1 MLRTMIFNGLSVIVA
16 SIINKTIRINY
27 IFYQKKMIENISS
40 NNFSFQPSIT
50 KSFAAKAE
58 KFMTQTGQYAVQGLN
73 PGGFY
78 QAIWYRDASYIL
90 KSWFHSGNL
99 QGLLQHL
106 SIIWSHQITP
116 GKEKIIYGRGSPEMG
131 YKAIVVKE
139 DKQEEFS
146 GALPT
151 TTYQAGFSEVY
162 GQNPDIDSTA
172 LMIST
177 TSWILA
183 KILKDSE
190 NNHDG
195 GSSKSSLLS
204 SLSSSV
210 HNNASTIT
218 DNTNNKTRGYYIS
231 RITDNQNSSTKSMVN
246 YSKVIDFLVPCMLKA
261 VDYLLGRDID
271 NDGLIEQNHNEDWMD
286 TGLRA
291 GKIVYSQACWI
302 LALNNF
308 FHLLLELNQRNR
320 AERMMKIVD
329 KTIRAVEEK
338 LWSEEDGC
346 YIDIQESHHIGG
358 PYRTLTQ
365 DVSLYLVAISEI
377 TNSDSLR
384 IHQHNQDRNAS
395 NNNNNNNDNSS
406 RQKEHPLK
414 QRSTNKYYQINQ
426 QQQNL
431 DSLVKRCNSTLDA
444 IRKRIWLNNWPLN
457 VEVLLKRSG
466 PWHLKPYFYH
476 NRTFWPWITGI
487 EMLARSRFNR
497 FDECNILLSK
507 LTSANKAHVHT
518 LYEWVNPKT
527 GEGGGAYPFRTG
539 ICNVRMV
546 IDHILS
552 SIEQKSRIK

>member
-1 MLRTMIFNGLSVIVA
+1 MPD
-16 SIINKTIRINY
+16 
-27 IFYQKKMIENISS
+27 NISTD
-40 NNFSFQPSIT
+40 NGWISFVD
-50 KSFAAKAE
+50 KAH
-58 KFMTQTGQYAVQGLN
+58 KFLQKTQEHVLQGVN
-73 PGGFY
+73 PGGIY
-78 QAIWYRDASYIL
+78 QAIWCRDAAYIL
-90 KSWFHSGNL
+90 RDWFLAGNIDGTM
-99 QGLLQHL
+99 QQ
-106 SIIWSHQITP
+106 IYQIWSHQIEP
-116 GKEKIIYGRGSPEMG
+116 NGEKLVYGRGSPEMRFLSAVT
-131 YKAIVVKE
+131 KV
-139 DKQEEFS
+139 DKQKEFE

-218 DNTNNKTRGYYIS
+218 DNTNNKIRGYYIS

-246 YSKVIDFLVPCMLKA
+246 HSKVIDFLVPCMLKA

-329 KTIRAVEEK
+329 KTIQAVEEK
-338 LWSEEDGC
+338 
-346 YIDIQESHHIGG
+346 
-358 PYRTLTQ
+358 
-365 DVSLYLVAISEI
+365 
-377 TNSDSLR
+377 
-384 IHQHNQDRNAS
+384 
-395 NNNNNNNDNSS
+395 
-406 RQKEHPLK
+406 
-414 QRSTNKYYQINQ
+414 
-426 QQQNL
+426 
-431 DSLVKRCNSTLDA
+431 
-444 IRKRIWLNNWPLN
+444 
-457 VEVLLKRSG
+457 
-466 PWHLKPYFYH
+466 
-476 NRTFWPWITGI
+476 
-487 EMLARSRFNR
+487 
-497 FDECNILLSK
+497 
-507 LTSANKAHVHT
+507 
-518 LYEWVNPKT
+518 
-527 GEGGGAYPFRTG
+527 
-539 ICNVRMV
+539 
-546 IDHILS
+546 
-552 SIEQKSRIK
+552 